1 MHRASQT
8 YKAVSKTIANPRDV
22 EANLLLHAAARMKA
36 IQDGWDSKQPEL
48 DSVLHYNRKLWTIFM
63 TSVTGPD
70 NPLPPNIKQN
80 IANLGLFVIKHT
92 LSILA
97 DPQRE
102 QLGSLI
108 NINRELASGLR
119 SQTQ

>member
-1 MHRASQT
+1 MQTAAQT
-8 YKAVSKTIANPRDV
+8 YKTVSKTISNPRDV
-22 EANLLLHAAARMKA
+22 EANLLLHAAARLKA
-36 IQDGWDSKQPEL
+36 IQDRWDSKEPEL
-48 DSVLHYNRKLWTIFM
+48 NGALHYNRKLWTVFL

-80 IANLGLFVIKHT
+80 IANLGIFVINHT

-97 DPQRE
+97 DPRPE
-102 QLGSLI
+102 RLGSLI

-119 SQTQ
+119 NQL